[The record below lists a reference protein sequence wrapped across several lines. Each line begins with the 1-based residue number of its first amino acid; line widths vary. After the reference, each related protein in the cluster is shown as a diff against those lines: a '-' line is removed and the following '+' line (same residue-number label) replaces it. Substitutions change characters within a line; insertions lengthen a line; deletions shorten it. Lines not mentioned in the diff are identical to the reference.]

1 MNNSLARPFS
11 HVIPPFLARRFHREM
26 ESKLL
31 SNAEITLF
39 QENHLSIR
47 NNSKL
52 PFFSHGRSGS
62 PVSVEILMR
71 VFDDSGPGRNKRR
84 SPTCEEKH
92 NCFQLMN
99 RLISNHRPSFLRA
112 SRK

>member
-47 NNSKL
+47 NKSKL
-52 PFFSHGRSGS
+52 PFFHTDG
-62 PVSVEILMR
+62 VEA
-71 VFDDSGPGRNKRR
+71 
-84 SPTCEEKH
+84 
-92 NCFQLMN
+92 QL
-99 RLISNHRPSFLRA
+99 A
-112 SRK
+112 SRF